1 MNAVKKPTYISVP
14 RIYIYNITNQL
25 GLSVRDVIFTQQ
37 TVLSVSIYFL
47 FMFSSINLL
56 LCADICNPT
65 FSFFILVIYF
75 FSDFDKAVINML
87 TMITIAKWLLKGYI
101 RLID

>member
-1 MNAVKKPTYISVP
+1 MNAVKKPTYISIP
-14 RIYIYNITNQL
+14 RIYIYHITNQL
-25 GLSVRDVIFTQQ
+25 GLSVRDVIFTRQ
-37 TVLSVSIYFL
+37 T
-47 FMFSSINLL
+47 SINSL

-65 FSFFILVIYF
+65 YSFFILVIYF

-87 TMITIAKWLLKGYI
+87 TIITIAKWLLKGYI